1 MNYKR
6 LALAA
11 IAASISL
18 FLGEMAFIALMGGR
32 LMAARQAAGLPLIT
46 PQPLVSI
53 IELLLTGAFIVWLYA
68 AIRTRYGAG
77 PMTAVGAGFASW
89 TGIVLLSTIHM
100 IGDNMGFPATL
111 LLMVAGVILPVFI
124 LTAVV
129 GAWVYRE

>member
-11 IAASISL
+11 IAASITL
-18 FLGEMAFIALMGGR
+18 FLGEMAFIALMSGR
-32 LMAARQAAGLPLIT
+32 LMAARQAAGLPEIT

>member
-11 IAASISL
+11 IAASITL
-18 FLGEMAFIALMGGR
+18 LLGEMAFITLMGGR
-32 LMAARQAAGLPLIT
+32 LMAARQAAGLPEIT

-77 PMTAVGAGFASW
+77 PMTAIGAGFASW
-89 TGIVLLSTIHM
+89 TGIVLLSTIHT
-100 IGDNMGFPATL
+100 IGENMGFPATL

>member
-11 IAASISL
+11 IAASITL

-32 LMAARQAAGLPLIT
+32 LMAARQAAGLPEIN

-77 PMTAVGAGFASW
+77 PMTAIGAGLASW
-89 TGIVLLSTIHM
+89 TGIVLLSTVHM

-124 LTAVV
+124 ITAVV

>member
-11 IAASISL
+11 IAASITL

-32 LMAARQAAGLPLIT
+32 LMAARQAAGLPEIT

-77 PMTAVGAGFASW
+77 PATAVGAGFASW